1 MYQYYQKKLSESSE
15 SELLLWV
22 VDRIG
27 HVGNMCCRTD
37 KRQVMTVAAE
47 SGQPSVLRLFWGV
60 GGKKMK
66 MKIMMDLNLQN
77 GQ

>member
-1 MYQYYQKKLSESSE
+1 MYQYYQNALSKSSE
-15 SELLLWV
+15 SEQLLWV

-27 HVGNMCCRTD
+27 HVGNMCCRAD

-47 SGQPSVLRLFWGV
+47 SGQPSVLWFFWGV
-60 GGKKMK
+60 GGKKITK
-66 MKIMMDLNLQN
+66 MMMEVKLKN

>member
-1 MYQYYQKKLSESSE
+1 MYQYYQKILSKSSE
-15 SELLLWV
+15 SKQLLRV

-47 SGQPSVLRLFWGV
+47 SGQPSVLWLSL
-60 GGKKMK
+60 GGGRQK
-66 MKIMMDLNLQN
+66 DNEN
-77 GQ
+77 DDGSEA